1 MAQISGISVKDAKF
15 RAENILKDL
24 GL

>member
-1 MAQISGISVKDAKF
+1 MAQISGISVKDAKL